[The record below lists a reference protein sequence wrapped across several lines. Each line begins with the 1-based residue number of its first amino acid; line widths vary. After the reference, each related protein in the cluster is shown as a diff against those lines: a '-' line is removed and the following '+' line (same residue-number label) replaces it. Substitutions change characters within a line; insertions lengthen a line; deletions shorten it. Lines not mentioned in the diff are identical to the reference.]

1 MNNKF
6 KNKMADLKNKVKEL
20 KVKAKLNFFR

>member
-6 KNKMADLKNKVKEL
+6 KNKMADLKNEVKEL
-20 KVKAKLNFFR
+20 KVKTKLNFFR

>member
-6 KNKMADLKNKVKEL
+6 ENKMADLKNKVKEL
-20 KVKAKLNFFR
+20 KVKTKLNFFR